1 MMRLMLSLLVATLD
15 GVALKVVMYSAEYFS
30 TLLSPLVVEVS

>member
-1 MMRLMLSLLVATLD
+1 MMRLMLNLLMATLD

-30 TLLSPLVVEVS
+30 TLLSLVVEVS

>member
-1 MMRLMLSLLVATLD
+1 MMRLMLILQVATLD

-30 TLLSPLVVEVS
+30 TLLSLVVKVS